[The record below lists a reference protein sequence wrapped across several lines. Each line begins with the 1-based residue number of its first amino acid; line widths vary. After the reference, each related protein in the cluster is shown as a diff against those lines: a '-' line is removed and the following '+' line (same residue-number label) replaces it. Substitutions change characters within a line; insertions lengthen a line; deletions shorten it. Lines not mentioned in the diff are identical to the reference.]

1 MIPHTLLPD
10 THHRTRTTHY
20 YYPHQ
25 NQNFQRILSFI
36 TDEKYM
42 EGEIID
48 YIYEMSYVGMIRDL
62 SLYFTYCRLTL
73 RKNGV
78 GDILS

>member
-1 MIPHTLLPD
+1 
-10 THHRTRTTHY
+10 
-20 YYPHQ
+20 
-25 NQNFQRILSFI
+25 
-36 TDEKYM
+36 M